1 MTKYE
6 VLIDGVSVWTSR
18 NGYEQTAINPTLTLK
33 FNKTDELRITLLPD
47 NPAFD
52 TVGRF
57 RSTVDVTE
65 NDVTIFRG
73 RVRAIST
80 TLKGNK
86 TITCEGPFAYF
97 IDSYWTPANRLE
109 IVHRYF
115 ERLVENHNSQI
126 GDGRT
131 FVIGECTNETK
142 DVKDLFYLEDFE
154 TSQAI
159 LTEFLN
165 RQRAFIEFVYGSDIT
180 VNLRPGMEA
189 NLASQVIEF
198 GENLIDITNDDSDEV
213 FSSIMPIGDN
223 NIMLTPPVIDIPDA
237 KAAYGGRI
245 LSIQRFS
252 VSTQTDLRKIAN
264 KFIEAHQSIF
274 PSTFTVTALD
284 MSILDYPVDKLKVG
298 MTYRLHHSRIGVDV
312 ERVLTQADLNLAR
325 PSQSSYTFED
335 VNAIWN
341 VADIGQSPGGYGWNG
356 RYADINSAGSD
367 DEGKAKDGSAKKSTK
382 KDKSSSG
389 GAAESEHGLYVMYD
403 KQRNLEISAR
413 KLNVKFDNLD
423 AYAKATDGRVTEV
436 KANVDGLSTTVTGI
450 DGKVGQLQ
458 VQADRIELSVGD
470 KADKKA
476 IIELINS
483 GEGGQVKI
491 RADRIELDGQTIVD
505 ALEGQDVYAQNFN
518 ADGMYV
524 EFFDSNVGQAS
535 VFFGED
541 LGCATLNGETCNVC
555 TFYVGDTS
563 VGSFFGPGDISINLS
578 DLPGYDDAIK
588 AARIEGANSVNLSSA
603 GWINGVNTVTARSPY
618 TADKTFPVNLPP
630 ISISGGDTWSS
641 AHKTTV
647 TVSTPSVSV
656 PIAQKEINATPVH
669 NAAWRDALDTVR
681 LDPSSTT
688 KMEFGKD
695 IEVKAIGSDVA
706 GFSETLAT
714 VTIQA
719 PDPGDAYEQ
728 GAKDLW
734 DSLNYSSA
742 SWSDGPQP
750 APGWQ
755 NTTITIT
762 TKYGS
767 KQWQHQVRIP

>member
-33 FNKTDELRITLLPD
+33 FNKTDEMRITLLPG

-73 RVRAIST
+73 RVRTIST
-80 TLKGNK
+80 NLKGNK

-97 IDSYWTPANRLE
+97 IDSYWTPANRFEL
-109 IVHRYF
+109 VYRYF
-115 ERLVENHNSQI
+115 ERLVENHNLQI

-131 FVIGECTNETK
+131 FVIGECTNETR
-142 DVKDLFYLEDFE
+142 DVKDLFWLEDFE

-165 RQRAFIEFVYGSDIT
+165 RQRAFLEFVYGDDIT
-180 VNLRPGMEA
+180 VNLRPGMQV
-189 NLASQVIEF
+189 NVASQAIEF

-213 FSSIMPIGDN
+213 FSSIMPIGEND
-223 NIMLTPPVIDIPDA
+223 IMLSPPVMDIPEA
-237 KAAYGGRI
+237 MTAYGGRI
-245 LSIQRFS
+245 LSIQRFP
-252 VSTQTDLRKIAN
+252 VATQADLKKLAD
-264 KFIEAHQSIF
+264 KFIEVHQSIF

-284 MSILDYPVDKLKVG
+284 LSVLDYPVDKLKVG

-325 PSQSSYTFED
+325 PAQSSYTFED
-335 VNAIWN
+335 VYAIWS
-341 VADIGQSPGGYGWNG
+341 VTDIGQSPGGYGWNG
-356 RYADINSAGSD
+356 KYADISSAGAD
-367 DEGKAKDGSAKKSTK
+367 DEGKAKKGSAKTSTK
-382 KDKSSSG
+382 KDKTASG

-403 KQRNLEISAR
+403 KQRNLDISAR
-413 KLNVKFDNLD
+413 NLNIKFDKLD

-458 VQADRIELSVGD
+458 VQADKIELSVGD

-491 RADRIELDGQTIVD
+491 RADRIELDGDTVVKW
-505 ALEGQDVYAQNFN
+505 LEGKQVDVHNLN
-518 ADGMYV
+518 ADGASV
-524 EFFDSNVGQAS
+524 DNLDTDVAQAR

-541 LGCATLNGETCNVC
+541 LGCVSLNGETCNVC
-555 TFYVGDTS
+555 NFLVDGES
-563 VGSFFGPGDISINLS
+563 KGSFFGPGDISISLS

-603 GWINGVNTVTARSPY
+603 GWVNGVNTVTARSPY

-641 AHKTTV
+641 AHKSTI
-647 TVSTPSVSV
+647 TVSTPSVGV
-656 PIAQKEINATPVH
+656 PIAQKEVDATSVH
-669 NAAWRDALDTVR
+669 NAAWRSALDTVR

-695 IEVKAIGSDVA
+695 IEVKAIGTDRM

-734 DSLNYSSA
+734 NSLNYSSA

-755 NTTITIT
+755 NTTVTIT
-762 TKYGS
+762 SKYGS
-767 KQWQHQVRIP
+767 KQWSHQVRIP

>member
-189 NLASQVIEF
+189 NLASQAIEF

-298 MTYRLHHSRIGVDV
+298 MAYRLHHSRIGVDV

-356 RYADINSAGSD
+356 RYADINSAGAD

-413 KLNVKFDNLD
+413 RLTVKFDNLD

-436 KANVDGLSTTVTGI
+436 KANVDGLNTTVTGI

-458 VQADRIELSVGD
+458 VQADKIELSVGD

-491 RADRIELDGQTIVD
+491 RADRIELDGDTIVGWLVGKEVDVDSLDTGYASIIDLECSD
-505 ALEGQDVYAQNFN
+505 ADIAAIKGTP
-518 ADGMYV
+518 
-524 EFFDSNVGQAS
+524 
-535 VFFGED
+535 
-541 LGCATLNGETCNVC
+541 CHVC
-555 TFYVGDTS
+555 EFYVGDTS

-578 DLPGYDDAIK
+578 DLPGYKEAIE
-588 AARIEGANSVNLSSA
+588 AAKREEANSLTMSSM
-603 GWINGVNTVTARSPY
+603 GWVGGECRVTA
-618 TADKTFPVNLPP
+618 KTNHKSDWYSVSLP
-630 ISISGGDTWSS
+630 SFQTSGGTVWD
-641 AHKTTV
+641 ANHKTTV
-647 TVSTPSVSV
+647 NFSTQSVGV
-656 PIAQKEINATPVH
+656 PLA
-669 NAAWRDALDTVR
+669 
-681 LDPSSTT
+681 S
-688 KMEFGKD
+688 
-695 IEVKAIGSDVA
+695 
-706 GFSETLAT
+706 AT
-714 VTIQA
+714 VDATSVWESVEPKA
-719 PDPGDAYEQ
+719 VTYAYEAGGLYVFVELTNGKSKTMRVQ
-728 GAKDLW
+728 GW
-734 DSLNYSSA
+734 
-742 SWSDGPQP
+742 
-750 APGWQ
+750 
-755 NTTITIT
+755 
-762 TKYGS
+762 
-767 KQWQHQVRIP
+767 